1 MHTYLSLFNARV
13 IFIGNSNKN
22 ECYGVSQLEYQLNSN
37 KSLYTIGET
46 AELTGLSP
54 RILHL
59 HEERGLIKTVRKSK
73 NGNRYFDKQNI
84 YRLEKIKQLQLIG
97 LSLDEIAEVID
108 LYFKANDYGASGKR
122 AALEILHKQLT
133 DIEKKE
139 QEINTLK
146 EDIIRSIAKL
156 EVLLQQSEQQQNSH
170 QP

>member
-1 MHTYLSLFNARV
+1 MQNLNL
-13 IFIGNSNKN
+13 NKT
-22 ECYGVSQLEYQLNSN
+22 
-37 KSLYTIGET
+37 LYSIGEAT
-46 AELTGLSP
+46 KITGLSP

-84 YRLEKIKQLQLIG
+84 HRLEKIKQLQLIG

-122 AALEILHKQLT
+122 AALKILHEQLT

-139 QEINTLK
+139 QEINVLK

-156 EVLLQQSEQQQNSH
+156 EILLQQSEQQLNQHSH
-170 QP
+170 N

>member
-1 MHTYLSLFNARV
+1 MQNLN
-13 IFIGNSNKN
+13 
-22 ECYGVSQLEYQLNSN
+22 LE
-37 KSLYTIGET
+37 KALYTIGET
-46 AELTGLSP
+46 TKITGLSP

-73 NGNRYFDKQNI
+73 NGNRYFDKQSL

-108 LYFKANDYGASGKR
+108 LYFSADDYGVSGKK
-122 AALEILHKQLT
+122 AALKILHKQLS
-133 DIEKKE
+133 DIEQKE

-156 EVLLQQSEQQQNSH
+156 EVLLQQSEQQLNNHS
-170 QP
+170 